1 MYIVLAILDGK
12 NSTAEKRSLHTWYPC
27 VHLLNN
33 NCLPSLPSTCDASKN
48 PRWLDNKGYY
58 FHSATP
64 QSEHDW
70 IERFPCG
77 IFINVFHCGSLG
89 IHNNSVLK
97 RVMYKVFL
105 NNFKTK
111 EQVREYGEF
120 SKAPILPM
128 PKEKDKDRN
137 KPKQNNKSKEV
148 NKWSC
153 TCPVERNNFCCAD
166 GGGSLALI
174 EIKRN
179 SPR

>member
-12 NSTAEKRSLHTWYPC
+12 NSTAEKRSLRTWYPC

-64 QSEHDW
+64 WSEHDW
-70 IERFPCG
+70 IERFPYG

-97 RVMYKVFL
+97 WVMYKVFF

-120 SKAPILPM
+120 FKAPNLHM
-128 PKEKDKDRN
+128 QKEKDKDRN
-137 KPKQNNKSKEV
+137 KPKQQIQRGKQMKLHLSYGKEQFLLCWWWWFHGSDTNKKKFS
-148 NKWSC
+148 
-153 TCPVERNNFCCAD
+153 
-166 GGGSLALI
+166 
-174 EIKRN
+174 
-179 SPR
+179 